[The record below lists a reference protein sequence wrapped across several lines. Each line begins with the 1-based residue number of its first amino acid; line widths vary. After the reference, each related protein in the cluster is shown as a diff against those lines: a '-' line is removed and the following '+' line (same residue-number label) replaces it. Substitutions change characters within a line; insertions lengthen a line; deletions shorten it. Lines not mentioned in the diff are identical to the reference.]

1 MGVAERAWHC
11 SHGCSEQETLIYP
24 AGFTKVFMAEHLTVC
39 PTLKQ
44 LNKLKKS
51 IAFKWHDLGIEL
63 LEPEDIRTLDEIQSN
78 YPRDA
83 STCCTKMFQLWLDKQ
98 PEASWEQLIES
109 LRVIDLNE
117 VANTTKQQLNESE
130 LFISGTAW
138 VTMVG

>member
-1 MGVAERAWHC
+1 
-11 SHGCSEQETLIYP
+11 
-24 AGFTKVFMAEHLTVC
+24 MAEHLTAC

-51 IAFKWHDLGIEL
+51 ISFKWHDLGIEL

-98 PEASWEQLIES
+98 PEASWEWLIEA
-109 LRVIDLNE
+109 LRAL
-117 VANTTKQQLNESE
+117 T
-130 LFISGTAW
+130 
-138 VTMVG
+138 

>member
-1 MGVAERAWHC
+1 
-11 SHGCSEQETLIYP
+11 
-24 AGFTKVFMAEHLTVC
+24 MAEHLTAC

-51 IAFKWHDLGIEL
+51 ISFKWHDLGIEL

-98 PEASWEQLIES
+98 PEASWEQLIEG
-109 LRVIDLNE
+109 LRGIDLNE
-117 VANTTKQQLNESE
+117 VANTTKQQLLSINEGE
-130 LFISGTAW
+130 LFVSGTAW
-138 VTMVG
+138 VAVTIW

>member
-1 MGVAERAWHC
+1 MVLESNFNLKLR
-11 SHGCSEQETLIYP
+11 TLLVDY
-24 AGFTKVFMAEHLTVC
+24 TNVFMAEHSR

-51 IAFKWHDLGIEL
+51 ISFKWHDLGIEL

-98 PEASWEQLIES
+98 PEASWEQLIKA
-109 LRVIDLNE
+109 LRDIDLNATE
-117 VANTTKQQLNESE
+117 LELLSINEGE
-130 LFISGTAW
+130 FMTLHGLL
-138 VTMVG
+138 